1 MHRAV
6 VWIQLVLVPWLGA
19 PGAFLVA
26 FLDSSFLSLP
36 EINDLIVVMAAVSH
50 PETVWLFAL
59 MATLGSLAGCAVLWW
74 LGRRGGEGL
83 LLRRFGA
90 ERVRQVRR
98 AFERWNILALAVPAV
113 LPPPMPF
120 KVFVIA
126 AGVFG
131 LPFRRFATT
140 LLMARGLRYAVWG
153 VLGILYGER
162 ALAILKAAD
171 HWFSERS
178 AILLASFAVVTLAIV
193 LAAMVLRRRRG
204 MNAAADGASLV

>member
-1 MHRAV
+1 MHKV
-6 VWIQLVLVPWLGA
+6 VAWIQLVFVPWLGA
-19 PGAFLVA
+19 PGVFLVA

-50 PETVWLFAL
+50 PETVWLFVL

-83 LLRRFGA
+83 LMRRFGA
-90 ERVRQVRR
+90 ERVHWVRR
-98 AFERWNILALAVPAV
+98 AFARWNLLALAVPAL

-131 LPFRRFATT
+131 LPFRRLAAT
-140 LLMARGLRYAVWG
+140 LLAARGLRYVLWG
-153 VLGILYGER
+153 ALGVLYGER
-162 ALAILKAAD
+162 ALAVLKTAD
-171 HWFSERS
+171 QWFSERATVLLTS
-178 AILLASFAVVTLAIV
+178 STAVLLAIALV
-193 LAAMVLRRRRG
+193 LVLRRRRALS
-204 MNAAADGASLV
+204 AAADGASLV